1 MQKKLMEQLDQ
12 AWEVYVSG
20 GPIQLVLE
28 KLDEATKFTHQ
39 AYIFRRI
46 AAIYNSF

>member
-1 MQKKLMEQLDQ
+1 MQKKLTEHLNQ
-12 AWEVYVSG
+12 AWEVYVNG

-28 KLDEATKFTHQ
+28 KLNEATKFTHQ

-46 AAIYNSF
+46 ATIYNSF